1 MKISNMFSKHRLIKL
16 ISFLI
21 LLTLMPA
28 CEAEKKEDTIIVSVG
43 NSSLTKSELDNYL
56 GVYKL
61 NKDHREEFVRRW
73 IERELLYNEALKQ
86 GIPNSEFYR
95 LSAEVSNKELAASF
109 FIKDYFESNSS
120 AVISNN
126 VEKYFNSNR
135 EQFKLN
141 EEAVIINYAS
151 FSDIDDAIGFRT
163 DIFKQGWVKS
173 TDSSEQKNNHYSNEV
188 NKLFLRRELPTERV
202 VRIIDNLL
210 PGEISIV
217 FESEPNIYTV
227 VQLVEFLAQDS
238 TPELAYIEEEVIERY
253 SMMERKRLYNQF
265 VKDLYSKYNIEINR
279 DTE

>member
-1 MKISNMFSKHRLIKL
+1 
-16 ISFLI
+16 
-21 LLTLMPA
+21 MPA